1 MKNTNGNMY
10 RKNISKAFQIESATD
25 LIKIGLL
32 LLLGFFAV
40 VLRERL
46 DIPLKIP
53 GHHGFE
59 FMLLFMAGKT
69 LSRQRYAMS
78 ISSLGASASAFLPL
92 FHFGNAFM
100 PFTFL
105 LPGIIGD
112 LVLNKN
118 GKSNYLYV
126 AIAGG
131 LAYSSIPLSRQ
142 IIMMVTGIPFG
153 SLLTGLLY
161 PFMLHFIFGAL
172 GSLAGASIFGRF
184 AK

>member
-1 MKNTNGNMY
+1 
-10 RKNISKAFQIESATD
+10 
-25 LIKIGLL
+25 LL

-40 VLRERL
+40 VLRERVNV
-46 DIPLKIP
+46 PLKIP

-69 LSRQRYAMS
+69 LSRQRYAML
-78 ISSLGASASAFLPL
+78 ISSLGASASAFLPI

-100 PFTFL
+100 PFTLL

-112 LVLNKN
+112 LIVNRT
-118 GKSNYLYV
+118 GKTNLLY
-126 AIAGG
+126 AALAGG

-142 IIMMVTGIPFG
+142 IFMMVTGIPFT
-153 SLLTGLLY
+153 SLLGGFLY
-161 PFMLHFIFGAL
+161 PFALHFVFGAL
-172 GSLAGASIFGRF
+172 GALAGAGIFGRF

>member
-1 MKNTNGNMY
+1 MDNTNGSMY
-10 RKNISKAFQIESATD
+10 PKNTSKAFQIDNTTD
-25 LIKIGLL
+25 LLKIGLL

-40 VLRERL
+40 VLRERI

-69 LSRQRYAMS
+69 LSRQRFAMTF
-78 ISSLGASASAFLPL
+78 SSVGASASAFLPL

-112 LVLNKN
+112 LIINRK
-118 GKSNYLYV
+118 GKKNYLYV

-131 LAYSSIPLSRQ
+131 LAYSSIPLIRQ
-142 IIMMVTGIPFG
+142 IIMMVTGISFG
-153 SLLTGLLY
+153 SLLNGLLY
-161 PFMLHFIFGAL
+161 PFMLHFVFGAL
-172 GSLAGASIFGRF
+172 GSLAGAGIFGRF

>member
-1 MKNTNGNMY
+1 MDNTNGNMY
-10 RKNISKAFQIESATD
+10 QKNTSKAFQIESTND
-25 LIKIGLL
+25 LLKIGLL

-46 DIPLKIP
+46 TIPLKIP
-53 GHHGFE
+53 GHHGLE

-78 ISSLGASASAFLPL
+78 ISSIGASASAFLPL

-100 PFTFL
+100 PFTLL

-112 LVLNKN
+112 LIINKT
-118 GKSNYLYV
+118 GKSNYMFV
-126 AIAGG
+126 ALAGG
-131 LAYSSIPLSRQ
+131 LAYSSIPLTRQ
-142 IIMMVTGIPFG
+142 VIMMVTGIPFG
-153 SLLTGLLY
+153 SLLTGLFY
-161 PFMLHFIFGAL
+161 PFALHFVFGAL
-172 GSLAGASIFGRF
+172 GALAGAGIFGRF

>member
-1 MKNTNGNMY
+1 MKNTNGNMSQ
-10 RKNISKAFQIESATD
+10 KNISKAFQIDNATD
-25 LIKIGLL
+25 LLKIGLL
-32 LLLGFFAV
+32 LLLGFFAI
-40 VLRERL
+40 VLRERV
-46 DIPLKIP
+46 DIPLKLP

-69 LSRQRYAMS
+69 LSRQRFAMS
-78 ISSLGASASAFLPL
+78 ISSIGASASAFLPL

-100 PFTFL
+100 PFTLL

-112 LVLNKN
+112 LVLNRSS
-118 GKSNYLYV
+118 KSNYLFI

-142 IIMMVTGIPFG
+142 LIMMVTGIPFG
-153 SLLTGLLY
+153 SLLNGLMY
-161 PFMLHFIFGAL
+161 PFALHFIFGAL
-172 GSLAGASIFGRF
+172 GALAGAGISSRF

>member
-1 MKNTNGNMY
+1 MDNTNGNMY
-10 RKNISKAFQIESATD
+10 QKSTSKAFQIESTTD
-25 LIKIGLL
+25 LLKIGLL

-40 VLRERL
+40 VVRERL
-46 DIPLKIP
+46 KIPLQLP

-59 FMLLFMAGKT
+59 FMLLIMAGKT

-78 ISSLGASASAFLPL
+78 ISSLGASASAFLPI

-100 PFTFL
+100 PFTLL

-112 LVLNKN
+112 LIINRS
-118 GKSNYLYV
+118 GKSNYLYA

-142 IIMMVTGIPFG
+142 IIMLITGMPFG
-153 SLLTGLLY
+153 SLVNGLLY
-161 PFMLHFIFGAL
+161 PVALHFIFGAL
-172 GSLAGASIFGRF
+172 GALAGAGIFGRF

>member
-1 MKNTNGNMY
+1 MDNTNGSMY
-10 RKNISKAFQIESATD
+10 QKNTSRAFQIDSTTD
-25 LIKIGLL
+25 LLKIGLL

-40 VLRERL
+40 VFRERI
-46 DIPLKIP
+46 DIPLKLP

-59 FMLLFMAGKT
+59 FMLLFMTGKI
-69 LSRQRYAMS
+69 LSRQRFAMS
-78 ISSLGASASAFLPL
+78 ISSIGASASAFLPI

-100 PFTFL
+100 PITLL

-112 LVLNKN
+112 LIINKT
-118 GKSNYLYV
+118 GKSNYLYS

-142 IIMMVTGIPFG
+142 VIMVATGIPFG
-153 SLLTGLLY
+153 SLLNGLLY
-161 PFMLHFIFGAL
+161 PFALHFIFGAL
-172 GSLAGASIFGRF
+172 GALAGAGIFSRF